1 MNDLEQQ
8 RRALKPDPH
17 ERSVSGGGQIHS
29 LTPEQRA
36 LAHGFHA
43 YLLASAIERCTNRD
57 GRWFSAGGLAVSSQC
72 MSIVHDGER
81 LGLWRGAGH
90 KPYWTHTAATW
101 PWVRTAIALFDEQ
114 ERAEGSAGR

>member
-1 MNDLEQQ
+1 MTDIEHQ
-8 RRALKPDPH
+8 RRAQQPDVPLN
-17 ERSVSGGGQIHS
+17 GGGQIPN
-29 LTPEQRA
+29 LTLEQRA

-57 GRWFSAGGLAVSSQC
+57 GRWFSAGGLSVSSQC
-72 MSIVHDGER
+72 MDIVHAGER
-81 LGLWRGAGH
+81 LGLWKGAGR

-114 ERAEGSAGR
+114 ARAGGRAPG

>member
-1 MNDLEQQ
+1 MTT
-8 RRALKPDPH
+8 RHDPVTGH
-17 ERSVSGGGQIHS
+17 VMSNGPGPAT

-72 MSIVHDGER
+72 MSIVHDGEC
-81 LGLWRGAGH
+81 LGLWKRTPGKH
-90 KPYWTHTAATW
+90 YWTHTAATW

-114 ERAEGSAGR
+114 ERASRG